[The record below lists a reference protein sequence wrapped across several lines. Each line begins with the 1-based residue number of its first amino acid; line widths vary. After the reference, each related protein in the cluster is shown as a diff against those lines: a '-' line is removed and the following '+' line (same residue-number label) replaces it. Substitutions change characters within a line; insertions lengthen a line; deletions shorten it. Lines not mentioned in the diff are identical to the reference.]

1 MRIARS
7 TLVGTA
13 VAMALFGRNG
23 VARADAPAAD
33 SADDSNNSVEE
44 VVVHGYRASVRESL
58 ETKREAVG
66 VEEVITAED
75 VGKFPDKNLAEA
87 LQRVPGIVTQRD
99 FGEGERI
106 NLRGTLTSLTNTTFN
121 GHALSSADWFLLDQQ
136 NATRSFN
143 YLMFPADLIGKVE
156 VQKTAQA
163 DVQEGGIGGTVNIQT
178 RKPLELDPFTAFASL
193 EGAYTE
199 TSKKSD
205 PYGTVLASWHD
216 KDNVIGV
223 LVSGIYQERHIRRDG
238 FEVLGY
244 APVSGTVP
252 AGAPGSNDPNLIPTL
267 INSALFQQDRVR
279 KGGNFDVQYKPIE
292 QLEFNLNGFLS
303 IFDAENTNQSWLVDP
318 QRALANG
325 GTLTNG
331 VLDHGTYVS
340 GTVSSL
346 DGGTK
351 DFGVFYDSFHRIAE
365 TTSHNIDLDTKYT
378 PTDKLTLHLDF
389 GYTDATG
396 KTDPQ
401 YFPEFGAPASFSYN
415 FTHGAPQVTML
426 PNANGTTVD
435 WTNPNSFV
443 FDFANDD
450 VFINKDKEAY
460 LYLDAEEKLDIG
472 VLKSVKVGFKASNH
486 ERDAS
491 GDFTTYTGFFQPINT
506 IAASAFYGGQ
516 APSDFLHN
524 IANSGSL
531 TQAWIVDPA
540 KAQAILSQQ
549 EAVSGRVPYPQGGFT
564 AQEKTQGGYVMANL
578 GGDRWRGNAGV
589 RLVHTDQITTGA
601 VFVADPTQPGVI
613 QNPFG
618 AYILTAAERTYNDVL
633 PSLNVAYDLTND
645 IVARFAAAKVMSRPD
660 FTDMVPRTTLNVGAL
675 TGSAG
680 NPNIDPYRAGQADL
694 SLEWYPNKDTA
705 YSLAFY
711 YKSIKSF
718 IVDKPVAEILPFSGT
733 SAPAAV
739 CTTVSPNLFNCPYN
753 INVRSNGG
761 GGKLKGVELGITQ
774 PVWGGFGLQA
784 NYTYS
789 DATLDSGAPFPGNS
803 KNTYNFTGF
812 YENNLVSARLSWTQ
826 RSDFFV
832 TFDRTSNLFETANTS
847 LDAALSVNVTKWLAV
862 TAEAQNLTDAK
873 VVQYADYLS
882 HPRAIYDNGRVYF
895 AGVKLRF

>member
-23 VARADAPAAD
+23 DARAEAPAAD
-33 SADDSNNSVEE
+33 AAADSNDSLAE
-44 VVVHGYRASVRESL
+44 VVVQGYRASVRESL
-58 ETKREAVG
+58 ETKRQAIG

-106 NLRGTLTSLTNTTFN
+106 NLRGTLTTLTNATFN

-178 RKPLELDPFTAFASL
+178 RKPLDLNPLTAYASM
-193 EGAYTE
+193 EGAYTS
-199 TSKKSD
+199 TSKKYD
-205 PYGTVLASWHD
+205 PYGTALFSWHD
-216 KDNVIGV
+216 SDSRIGI
-223 LVSGIYQERHIRRDG
+223 LVAGIYQERHLRRDG
-238 FEVLGY
+238 FEILGY
-244 APVSGTVP
+244 APLNAT
-252 AGAPGSNDPNLIPTL
+252 AKGSTDPNLIPTL
-267 INSALFQQDRVR
+267 INSALFQQDRIR
-279 KGGNFDVQYKPIE
+279 KGGNFDVQFKPFD
-292 QLEFNLNGFLS
+292 QLEFNLNGFVSL
-303 IFDAENTNQSWLVDP
+303 FDAENTNQSYLVDP
-318 QRALANG
+318 QRAIANG

-331 VLDHGTYVS
+331 VLDHGAYVA

-346 DGGTK
+346 AGGTQ
-351 DFGVFYDSFHRIAE
+351 DFGVFYDSFHRIAK

-378 PTDKLTLHLDF
+378 PTDTLTLHMDF

-401 YFPEFGAPASFSYN
+401 YFPEFGAPASFSYD
-415 FTHGAPQVTML
+415 FRHGAPQVTML
-426 PNANGTTVD
+426 PNAAGTTVD
-435 WTNPNSFV
+435 WTNPKSFV
-443 FDFANDD
+443 FDFANND
-450 VFINKDKEAY
+450 VFLNKDKESY
-460 LYLDAEEKLDIG
+460 LFLDAEQKLDLG

-491 GDFTTYTGFFQPINT
+491 GDFTTYGDFFKPINT
-506 IAASAFYGGQ
+506 LPASDFFGGQ
-516 APSDFLHN
+516 VPGDFLHN

-531 TQAWIVDPA
+531 THAWIVDPA
-540 KAQAILSQQ
+540 KAQAILDQ
-549 EAVSGRVPYPQGGFT
+549 EVAKSGRVPYPQGGFT

-589 RLVHTDQITTGA
+589 RFVHTDQITTGA

-613 QNPFG
+613 PNPFG
-618 AYILTAAERTYNDVL
+618 AYIPTAAERTYNDVL
-633 PSLNVAYDLTND
+633 PSMNLAYDITPEL
-645 IVARFAAAKVMSRPD
+645 VARFAAAKVMSRAD
-660 FTDMVPRTTLNVGAL
+660 FTDMAPRTTLNVGAL

-680 NPNIDPYRAGQADL
+680 NPNIDPYRASQADL
-694 SLEWYPNKDTA
+694 SFEWYPNRDTA

-718 IVDKPVAEILPFSGT
+718 IVDKPVSQILPFTGQ
-733 SAPAAV
+733 SAPSAA
-739 CTTVSPNLFNCPYN
+739 CTTQGPNLFNCPFT

-774 PVWGGFGLQA
+774 PIWRGFGLQA

-789 DATLDSGAPFPGNS
+789 DATLDSGDPFPGNS

-812 YENNLVSARLSWTQ
+812 YENDLVSARLSWTQ

-832 TFDRTSNLFETANTS
+832 TFDRTTNLFETANTS
-847 LDAALSVNVTKWLAV
+847 LDASASVNVTKWLTV

-873 VVQYADYLS
+873 IVQYADYLS

>member
-1 MRIARS
+1 
-7 TLVGTA
+7 
-13 VAMALFGRNG
+13 MALFGRNG
-23 VARADAPAAD
+23 AVRAEAPAAPD
-33 SADDSNNSVEE
+33 ASGDGNSVEE

-58 ETKREAVG
+58 ETKREADR

-87 LQRVPGIVTQRD
+87 LQRVPGVVTQRE

-121 GHALSSADWFLLDQQ
+121 GHALSSADWFILDQQ

-156 VQKTAQA
+156 VEKTAEA
-163 DVQEGGIGGTVNIQT
+163 DVQEGGIGGTINIET
-178 RKPLELDPFTAFASL
+178 RKPMELEPFTAFASM

-199 TSKKSD
+199 NSKKYD

-216 KDNVIGV
+216 KDGV
-223 LVSGIYQERHIRRDG
+223 FGALVSGIYQERHIRRDG
-238 FEVLGY
+238 FEILGY
-244 APVSGTVP
+244 APLSSTQP
-252 AGAPGSNDPNLIPTL
+252 KSTDPTLIPTL

-279 KGGNFDVQYKPIE
+279 KGGNFDLQYKPFGG
-292 QLEFNLNGFLS
+292 LEFNLNGFVS
-303 IFDAENTNQSWLVDP
+303 IFDAQNTNQSWLVDP
-318 QRALANG
+318 QRAIANG
-325 GTLTNG
+325 GTISNC
-331 VLDHGTYVS
+331 VLDHGACVA
-340 GTVSSL
+340 GTVTSL
-346 DGGTK
+346 NNGTS
-351 DFGVFYDSFHRIAE
+351 DFGVFYDSFHRLAK

-378 PTDKLTLHLDF
+378 PVENLSLHLDF

-401 YFPEFGAPASFSYN
+401 YFPEFGAPASFSYD
-415 FTHGAPQVTML
+415 FTHGAPRVTML
-426 PNANGTTVD
+426 PNGNGTTVD
-435 WTNPNSFV
+435 WTNPSSFI

-460 LYLDAEEKLDIG
+460 LYLDAEEKLDLG

-491 GDFTTYTGFFQPINT
+491 GNFTTYGGFFRPINT
-506 IAASAFYGGQ
+506 VPASAFYGGQ

-531 TQAWIVDPA
+531 TKAWIVDPA
-540 KAQAILSQQ
+540 KAQAILSQA
-549 EAVSGRVPYPQGGFT
+549 EAVSGRIPYPQGGFT

-578 GGDRWRGNAGV
+578 AGDRWRGNAGV
-589 RLVHTDQITTGA
+589 RFVHTDQITTGA
-601 VFVADPTQPGVI
+601 VFVADTTLPGVI
-613 QNPFG
+613 PNPFG
-618 AYILTAAERTYNDVL
+618 AYIPTAAERTYNDAL
-633 PSLNVAYDLTND
+633 PSFNLAYDITND
-645 IVARFAAAKVMSRPD
+645 LIARVAAARVIARPD

-680 NPNIDPYRAGQADL
+680 NPNIDPYRADQGDL
-694 SLEWYPNKDTA
+694 SIEWYPNKDTA
-705 YSLAFY
+705 YSLALY
-711 YKSIKSF
+711 YKRIKSF
-718 IVDKPVAEILPFSGT
+718 IVDKPTNETLPFTGQ
-733 SAPAAV
+733 SAPSTA
-739 CTTVSPNLFNCPYN
+739 CTTVAPNQFECPFV

-761 GGKLKGVELGITQ
+761 GGRLKGVELAITQ
-774 PVWGGFGLQA
+774 PIWGGFGLQA

-812 YENNLVSARLSWTQ
+812 FENSLVSARVSWTQ
-826 RSDFFV
+826 RSNFFV
-832 TFDRTSNLFETANTS
+832 TFDRTSNLDEAAVTS
-847 LDAALSVNVTKWLAV
+847 LDAALSVNLTKWLAV
-862 TAEAQNLTDAK
+862 TAEAQNLTDSK
-873 VVQYADYLS
+873 IVEYSDYLS

>member
-23 VARADAPAAD
+23 AVRAEAPANSSTD
-33 SADDSNNSVEE
+33 SNSVEE
-44 VVVHGYRASVRESL
+44 VVVTGYREAVRESL
-58 ETKREAVG
+58 ETKRQAVG

-87 LQRVPGIVTQRD
+87 LQRVPGIVTNRE

-143 YLMFPADLIGKVE
+143 YLMFPSDLIGKVE

-163 DVQEGGIGGTVNIQT
+163 DVQEGGIGGTVNIET
-178 RKPLELDPFTAFASL
+178 RKPLDLDPLTAYASM

-199 TSKKSD
+199 TSKKYD
-205 PYGTVLASWHD
+205 PYATVLGSWHD
-216 KDNVIGV
+216 KDGMFGV

-244 APVSGTVP
+244 APLSSLQT
-252 AGAPGSNDPNLIPTL
+252 GSTNPTQIPTL
-267 INSALFQQDRVR
+267 INSALFQQDRIR
-279 KGGNFDVQYKPIE
+279 KGGNFDLQVKPTE

-303 IFDAENTNQSWLVDP
+303 IFDAENFNQSWLVDP
-318 QRALANG
+318 QRAIANG
-325 GTLTNG
+325 GTISNC
-331 VLDHGTYVS
+331 VVEQGTCVA
-340 GTVSSL
+340 GTVASL
-346 DGGTK
+346 NNGTS
-351 DFGVFYDSFHRIAE
+351 DFGVFYDSFHRLAR

-378 PTDKLTLHLDF
+378 PTENLTLHLDF
-389 GYTDATG
+389 GYTNATG

-401 YFPEFGAPASFSYN
+401 YFPEFGAPASFSYDFRN
-415 FTHGAPQVTML
+415 GAPQVTML
-426 PNANGTTVD
+426 PNGNGTTVD

-460 LYLDAEEKLDIG
+460 IYLDAQEKLDLGI
-472 VLKSVKVGFKASNH
+472 LKSVKFGFKASNH

-491 GDFTTYTGFFQPINT
+491 GNFTTYGGFFKPINT
-506 IAASAFYGGQ
+506 LTPAAFYSGGQ
-516 APSDFLHN
+516 APGDFLHN
-524 IANSGSL
+524 IAVPGSL
-531 TQAWIVDPA
+531 TKFWMVDPA
-540 KAQAILSQQ
+540 KAQAILSQA
-549 EAVSGRVPYPQGGFT
+549 EAQSGRIPYPQGGFT
-564 AQEKTQGGYVMANL
+564 AQEKTNGGYVMANL
-578 GGDRWRGNAGV
+578 GADRWRGNAGV
-589 RLVHTDQITTGA
+589 RFVHTEQITSGA
-601 VFVADPTQPGVI
+601 VFVADPTLPGVI
-613 QNPFG
+613 PNPFG
-618 AYILTAAERTYNDVL
+618 AYILTSASRTYNDVL
-633 PSLNVAYDLTND
+633 PSFNLAYDVTND
-645 IVARFAAAKVMSRPD
+645 IVARVAAAKVMSRPD

-680 NPNIDPYRAGQADL
+680 NPNIDPYRASQADL
-694 SLEWYPNKDTA
+694 SIEWYPNKDTA
-705 YSLAFY
+705 YALAVY
-711 YKSIKSF
+711 YKKIKSF
-718 IVDKPVAEILPFSGT
+718 IVDKPVPEILPFSGQ
-733 SAPAAV
+733 SAPASA
-739 CTTVSPNLFNCPYN
+739 CTTVANNLFNCPFT

-774 PVWGGFGLQA
+774 PIWGGFGLQA

-812 YENNLVSARLSWTQ
+812 YENSLVSARLSWTQ
-826 RSDFFV
+826 RSGFFV
-832 TFDRTSNLFETANTS
+832 TFDRTSNLDEAALTS
-847 LDAALSVNVTKWLAV
+847 LDAALSVNVTKNVAI

-873 VVQYADYLS
+873 VVEFSDVLS

-895 AGVKLRF
+895 AGVKLKL

>member
-1 MRIARS
+1 
-7 TLVGTA
+7 
-13 VAMALFGRNG
+13 
-23 VARADAPAAD
+23 
-33 SADDSNNSVEE
+33 
-44 VVVHGYRASVRESL
+44 
-58 ETKREAVG
+58 
-66 VEEVITAED
+66 
-75 VGKFPDKNLAEA
+75 
-87 LQRVPGIVTQRD
+87 
-99 FGEGERI
+99 
-106 NLRGTLTSLTNTTFN
+106 
-121 GHALSSADWFLLDQQ
+121 
-136 NATRSFN
+136 
-143 YLMFPADLIGKVE
+143 
-156 VQKTAQA
+156 
-163 DVQEGGIGGTVNIQT
+163 
-178 RKPLELDPFTAFASL
+178 
-193 EGAYTE
+193 
-199 TSKKSD
+199 
-205 PYGTVLASWHD
+205 
-216 KDNVIGV
+216 

-244 APVSGTVP
+244 AKVSDTL
-252 AGAPGSNDPNLIPTL
+252 AGSTDPNLVPTL
-267 INSALFQQDRVR
+267 INSALFQQDRIR
-279 KGGNFDVQYKPIE
+279 KGGNFDVQFKPTD

-331 VLDHGTYVS
+331 VLDHGTYVA

-346 DGGTK
+346 AGGTQ
-351 DFGVFYDSFHRIAE
+351 DFGVFYDSFHRIAQ
-365 TTSHNIDLDTKYT
+365 TSSHNIDLDTKYT
-378 PTDKLTLHLDF
+378 PIDTLTLHMDF

-396 KTDPQ
+396 KTNPQ
-401 YFPEFGAPASFSYN
+401 YFPEFGAPASFSYD
-415 FTHGAPQVTML
+415 FTHGAPRVTML
-426 PNANGTTVD
+426 PNGNGTTVD

-491 GDFTTYTGFFQPINT
+491 GDFTTYGGFYKPINT
-506 IAASAFYGGQ
+506 LPASDFYGGQ
-516 APSDFLHN
+516 APSNFLSS

-531 TQAWIVDPA
+531 TKAWIVDPA

-549 EAVSGRVPYPQGGFT
+549 EALSGRVPYPQGGFT

-613 QNPFG
+613 ANPFG

-633 PSLNVAYDLTND
+633 PSLNVAYDVTND

-680 NPNIDPYRAGQADL
+680 NPNIDPYRANQADL
-694 SLEWYPNKDTA
+694 SFEWYPNKDTA

-718 IVDKPVAEILPFSGT
+718 IVDKPIAEILPFTGQ
-733 SAPAAV
+733 SAPSAA
-739 CTTVSPNLFNCPYN
+739 CTTVSANLFNCPFT
-753 INVRSNGG
+753 INERANGG

-774 PVWGGFGLQA
+774 PIWRGFGLQA

-832 TFDRTSNLFETANTS
+832 TFDRTSNLYETANTS
-847 LDAALSVNVTKWLAV
+847 LDAALSVNVTKWLAI
-862 TAEAQNLTDAK
+862 TGEAQNLTDSK
-873 VVQYADYLS
+873 IVQYADYLS

-895 AGVKLRF
+895 AGVKMRF

>member
-1 MRIARS
+1 
-7 TLVGTA
+7 VGTA
-13 VAMALFGRNG
+13 VAMALFGRNAA
-23 VARADAPAAD
+23 ARAAEAPAAA
-33 SADDSNNSVEE
+33 SPDDSSVEE
-44 VVVHGYRASVRESL
+44 IVVHGYRASVRESL
-58 ETKREAVG
+58 ETKREATG

-106 NLRGTLTSLTNTTFN
+106 NLRGTLTTLTNATFN
-121 GHALSSADWFLLDQQ
+121 GHALSTADWFILDQQ

-143 YLMFPADLIGKVE
+143 YLMFPSDLIGKVE

-178 RKPLELDPFTAFASL
+178 RKPLELDPYTAFASL
-193 EGAYTE
+193 EGAYTSA
-199 TSKKSD
+199 SKKYD
-205 PYGTVLASWHD
+205 PYGTALLSWHD
-216 KDNVIGV
+216 SNNMIGV
-223 LVSGIYQERHIRRDG
+223 LVAGLYQERHIRRDG
-238 FEVLGY
+238 FEILGY
-244 APVSGTVP
+244 APLSQTA
-252 AGAPGSNDPNLIPTL
+252 AGSTDKNLVPTL

-279 KGGNFDVQYKPIE
+279 KGGNFDIQFKPIE

-303 IFDAENTNQSWLVDP
+303 IFDAENTNQSYLVDP
-318 QRALANG
+318 QRAIANG

-331 VLDHGTYVS
+331 VLDHGAYVA
-340 GTVSSL
+340 GTVSSAA
-346 DGGTK
+346 GGTS
-351 DFGVFYDSFHRIAE
+351 DFGVFYDSFHRLAK
-365 TTSHNIDLDTKYT
+365 TSSHNIDLDTKYT
-378 PTDKLTLHLDF
+378 PTDTLTVHLDF
-389 GYTDATG
+389 GYTDAVG

-401 YFPEFGAPASFSYN
+401 YFPEFGAPATFSYD
-415 FTHGAPQVTML
+415 FRHGIQVAML
-426 PNANGTTVD
+426 PNAKGTTVD

-450 VFINKDKEAY
+450 VFLNKDKEAY
-460 LYLDAEEKLDIG
+460 LYLDAEQKLDIG

-491 GDFTTYTGFFQPINT
+491 GDFTTYGGFYRPINT
-506 IAASAFYGGQ
+506 LPASDFAGGLT
-516 APSDFLHN
+516 PGDFLHN
-524 IANSGSL
+524 IASAGSL

-549 EAVSGRVPYPQGGFT
+549 EAISGRIPYPQGGFT

-578 GGDRWRGNAGV
+578 GGERWRGNVGV

-601 VFVADPTQPGVI
+601 VFVADPNQPGVI
-613 QNPFG
+613 ANPFG
-618 AYILTAAERTYNDVL
+618 AYIPTAAERTYNDVL
-633 PSLNVAYDLTND
+633 PSLNLAYDITPD
-645 IVARFAAAKVMSRPD
+645 VVARFAAAKVMSRPD

-680 NPNIDPYRAGQADL
+680 NPNIDPYRASQADL
-694 SLEWYPNKDTA
+694 SFEWYPNKDTA

-718 IVDKPVAEILPFSGT
+718 IVDKPVAEVLPFSGD
-733 SAPAAV
+733 SAPSAA
-739 CTTVSPNLFNCPYN
+739 CATVSANLFNCPYTV
-753 INVRSNGG
+753 NVRSNGG

-774 PVWGGFGLQA
+774 PIWGGFGLQA

-789 DATLDSGAPFPGNS
+789 DATLDSGDPFPGNS
-803 KNTYNFTGF
+803 KNTYDFTGF
-812 YENNLVSARLSWTQ
+812 FENNLVSARLSWTQ
-826 RSDFFV
+826 RSNFFV
-832 TFDRTSNLFETANTS
+832 TFDRTSNLYETANTS
-847 LDAALSVNVTKWLAV
+847 LDAAASVNVTKYLAI
-862 TAEAQNLTDAK
+862 TAEAQNLTDSK
-873 VVQYADYLS
+873 IVQYADYLS

>member
-23 VARADAPAAD
+23 AARADAPAAD

-44 VVVHGYRASVRESL
+44 IVVHGYRASVRESL
-58 ETKREAVG
+58 ETKRQAIG

-106 NLRGTLTSLTNTTFN
+106 NLRGTLTSLTNATFN
-121 GHALSSADWFLLDQQ
+121 GHSLSTADWFLLDQQ
-136 NATRSFN
+136 SATRSFN

-178 RKPLELDPFTAFASL
+178 RKPLELDPFTAFASM
-193 EGAYTE
+193 EGAYTS
-199 TSKKSD
+199 TSKKYD

-238 FEVLGY
+238 FEILGY
-244 APVSGTVP
+244 APMSATA
-252 AGAPGSNDPNLIPTL
+252 AGSTDPNLVPTL
-267 INSALFQQDRVR
+267 INSALFQQDRIR
-279 KGGNFDVQYKPIE
+279 KGGNFDVQYKPTD

-303 IFDAENTNQSWLVDP
+303 IFDAENTNQSYLVDP
-318 QRALANG
+318 QRAIANG

-340 GTVSSL
+340 GTVASKA
-346 DGGTK
+346 GGTQ
-351 DFGVFYDSFHRIAE
+351 DFGVFYDSFHRIAK

-378 PTDKLTLHLDF
+378 PTDALTLHLDF

-401 YFPEFGAPASFSYN
+401 YFPEFGAPAAFSYD
-415 FTHGAPQVTML
+415 FTHGAPRVTML

-460 LYLDAEEKLDIG
+460 IYLDGEEKLDLG
-472 VLKSVKVGFKASNH
+472 VLKSVKLGFKASNH

-491 GDFTTYTGFFQPINT
+491 GDFTTYGDFFKPINT
-506 IAASAFYGGQ
+506 IPASAFYGGQ
-516 APSDFLHN
+516 APSDFLSN

-531 TQAWIVDPA
+531 TKAWIVDPA

-549 EAVSGRVPYPQGGFT
+549 EAISGRVPYPQGGFT

-589 RLVHTDQITTGA
+589 RIVHTDQITTGA

-613 QNPFG
+613 ANPFG
-618 AYILTAAERTYNDVL
+618 AYIPTAAERTYNDVL
-633 PSLNVAYDLTND
+633 PSLNVAYDITND

-680 NPNIDPYRAGQADL
+680 NPNIDPYRAKQADL
-694 SLEWYPNKDTA
+694 SFEWYPNKDTA

-711 YKSIKSF
+711 YKDIQSF
-718 IVDKPVAEILPFSGT
+718 IVDKPVAEVLPFTGQ
-733 SAPAAV
+733 SAPSSA
-739 CTTVSPNLFNCPYN
+739 CTTVGPNLFNCPFTV
-753 INVRSNGG
+753 NVRSNGG

-774 PVWGGFGLQA
+774 PIWGGFGLQA

-789 DATLDSGAPFPGNS
+789 DATLDSGDPFPGNS

-826 RSDFFV
+826 RSSFFLS
-832 TFDRTSNLFETANTS
+832 FDRTSNLYETANTS
-847 LDAALSVNVTKWLAV
+847 LDAAGSVNVTKWLAV
-862 TAEAQNLTDAK
+862 TFEAQNLTDAK
-873 VVQYADYLS
+873 IVQYADYLS